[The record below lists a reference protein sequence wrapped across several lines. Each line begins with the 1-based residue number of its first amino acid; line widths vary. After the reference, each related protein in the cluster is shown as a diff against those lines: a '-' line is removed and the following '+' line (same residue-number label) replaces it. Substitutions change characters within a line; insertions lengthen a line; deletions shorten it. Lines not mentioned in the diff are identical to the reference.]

1 MFPDEKTVERIRAD
15 FPIGSRVMM
24 VYSADPLTPID
35 GGTEGIVS
43 SVDNIGT
50 IHIDWDNGSRF
61 GVILGENVIEKI
73 WFFDEFFI

>member
-1 MFPDEKTVERIRAD
+1 MSPDEKTIERIRAD

-35 GGTEGIVS
+35 GGIEGIVS

-50 IHIDWDNGSRF
+50 IHIDWDNGSYF

-73 WFFDEFFI
+73 

>member
-1 MFPDEKTVERIRAD
+1 MLSDEKTIEKIRAD

-35 GGTEGIVS
+35 GGTEGVVS
-43 SVDNIGT
+43 SVDDIGI
-50 IHIDWDNGSRF
+50 IHINWDNGSHL

-73 WFFDEFFI
+73 

>member
-1 MFPDEKTVERIRAD
+1 MLSDEKTIEKIRID

-35 GGTEGIVS
+35 GGTEGVVS
-43 SVDNIGT
+43 SVDDIGT
-50 IHIDWDNGSRF
+50 IHINWYNRSHF

-73 WFFDEFFI
+73 

>member
-1 MFPDEKTVERIRAD
+1 MSSDEKTIERIRAD

-35 GGTEGIVS
+35 GGIEGIVS
-43 SVDNIGT
+43 SVDDIGT

-73 WFFDEFFI
+73 

>member
-1 MFPDEKTVERIRAD
+1 MLSDEKTIEKIRAD

-35 GGTEGIVS
+35 GGTEDIVS
-43 SVDNIGT
+43 FVDDIGT
-50 IHIDWDNGSRF
+50 IHINWDNGSHF

-73 WFFDEFFI
+73 

>member
-1 MFPDEKTVERIRAD
+1 MLSDEKTIEKIRIN

-35 GGTEGIVS
+35 GGTEGVVS
-43 SVDNIGT
+43 SVDDIGT
-50 IHIDWDNGSRF
+50 IHINWDNGSHF

-73 WFFDEFFI
+73 